1 MGRLGRA
8 LSLSRCIRADMEIV
22 VQWYD
27 GGQTYVSAQ
36 AQRLKTENV
45 DVAAYGMP
53 APAGSL
59 FRACRK
65 TRE

>member
-1 MGRLGRA
+1 
-8 LSLSRCIRADMEIV
+8 MEIV